1 MIVYEKRTC
10 TTCRNL
16 AALLEEEGIEFD
28 RVDFHVEPLTADEL
42 RALVAKTGGP
52 ARDLFRAREPVY
64 KELGLGDREPD
75 DDEAIALMAEHPGA
89 APAAGGRAGRTGP
102 CWPARSSGCASCCE
116 PARRSA
122 AR

>member
-1 MIVYEKRTC
+1 MKVYEKRTC

-42 RALVAKTGGP
+42 RALVAKTGAP

-64 KELGLGDREPD
+64 KELGLGEREPD
-75 DDEAIALMAEHPGA
+75 DEEAIALMAEHPALLQRPVVEEGD
-89 APAAGGRAGRTGP
+89 RAVL
-102 CWPARSSGCASCCE
+102 ARPVE
-116 PARRSA
+116 RVRELL
-122 AR
+122 